1 MIVFAIGLPGS
12 QSELFTAVLAATM
25 AAKQK
30 LVVVLI
36 NGGTHTETHTERAR
50 ARVREKE
57 PVLCLAVLRCAVSSF
72 MCVVC
77 VGAAGPISI
86 DEIKGTG
93 AAVLAAGFPG
103 QAGGAAIA
111 ETLFG
116 INNPGGKLTTTI
128 YPSSYANGEPMR
140 GTPWMDASLRPHGT
154 TNLGTSE
161 GRTHMFYTG
170 TPLFSFGAETPFA
183 PCSVWKT

>member
-1 MIVFAIGLPGS
+1 MIGCLIGLPGS
-12 QSELFTAVLAATM
+12 QSELFNAVLAATTK
-25 AAKQK
+25 AKQK

-36 NGGTHTETHTERAR
+36 NG
-50 ARVREKE
+50 
-57 PVLCLAVLRCAVSSF
+57 
-72 MCVVC
+72 
-77 VGAAGPISI
+77 GPISI

-140 GTPWMDASLRPHGT
+140 GTPWMDSSLRPHAT
-154 TNLGTSE
+154 TNVGKSE

-170 TPLFSFGAETPFA
+170 TPLFPFGAEPPFA
-183 PCSVWKT
+183 PYSVYYR